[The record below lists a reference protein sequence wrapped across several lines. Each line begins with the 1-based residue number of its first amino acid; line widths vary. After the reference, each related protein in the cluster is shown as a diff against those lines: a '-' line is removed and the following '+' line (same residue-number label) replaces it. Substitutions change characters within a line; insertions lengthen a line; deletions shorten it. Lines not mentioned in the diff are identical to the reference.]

1 MEAYSLPEL
10 LTVKITRFTSVF
22 TAKPFPRR
30 AANETMDGEDGRTL
44 MLLCYCARGAVLVFS
59 REDLVLGVIQ
69 GESAVTD
76 TYR

>member
-1 MEAYSLPEL
+1 M
-10 LTVKITRFTSVF
+10 TRFTSVF

-30 AANETMDGEDGRTL
+30 VANETMDGEDGRTL
-44 MLLCYCARGAVLVFS
+44 MFLCYCARGAVLVFS

-69 GESAVTD
+69 GESAVID